1 MDDAIVNQATF
12 SALRAA
18 KREIKQKGRLILVT
32 GTARMNVIV
41 SHIYATKSTGV
52 CWRFAVIDEMKYR
65 LEKTVKEEHCRPK

>member
-18 KREIKQKGRLILVT
+18 KREIKQKGRLILGK

-41 SHIYATKSTGV
+41 SHNYATKSTGV
-52 CWRFAVIDEMKYR
+52 CWRFALIVEMS
-65 LEKTVKEEHCRPK
+65 TG